1 MSQYQVSTLAQS
13 DIVNILSHY
22 QAQFGIACRQRYQ
35 DLILTA
41 LEDIGA
47 VPYRIG
53 SSFRDEIAPGLRS
66 FHLLHSRKRAANS
79 EGVARKPQHVIFYRL
94 ADDQT
99 IEVVRLVHETAE
111 ARLHLPKE

>member
-1 MSQYQVSTLAQS
+1 MPQHHVSAPAQS
-13 DIVNILSHY
+13 DIVNILRHY

-41 LEDIGA
+41 LEDIAA

-66 FHLLHSRKRAANS
+66 FHLFHSRKRAANS
-79 EGVARKPQHVIFYRL
+79 EGVVQKPQHVIFYRL
-94 ADDQT
+94 ADDQS
-99 IEVVRLVHETAE
+99 IEVVRLVHETLE
-111 ARLHLPKE
+111 ARLYLPKE